1 MFENTNHSY
10 EFDQI
15 NKDLLEIK
23 HYIEIFLY
31 VVVTVISCLVLFTCC
46 MIYVHYIY
54 INKHRERMLKEE
66 NRQNLL
72 KYSEEKS
79 DDL

>member
-46 MIYVHYIY
+46 AIYVHYIY